1 MALTGPPNLVVA
13 PKADRDLAAASIHAW
28 KTDLLTAQEAAL
40 DAELPD
46 ASLEERKWGQ
56 CMMLSRA
63 LMHQRGV
70 GGETKTVMMPFFDLL
85 NHGYSGFHQSFP
97 DRAVAVAA
105 TDMKA
110 GDEITFPY
118 VESPSKAR
126 LLTSFG
132 FAEGAPSASLAANDL
147 PQRDRQWLAE
157 NGCSGTAR
165 TDLYVNSKGKLTNAA
180 LRQALRCIR
189 LRLYTPEEAQWSLDS
204 GHIDGT
210 WDGPV
215 ISDGQRLLKG
225 CVEKDVRVVGST
237 GMMCSN
243 TQSEELL
250 RRQASL
256 LSSASPEL
264 SSAVEEETRALMGC
278 AQLLQTAYAKLLAR
292 LGETPPQ

>member
-1 MALTGPPNLVVA
+1 M
-13 PKADRDLAAASIHAW
+13 HAW
-28 KTDLLTAQEAAL
+28 KVHLLTAQEAAL

-46 ASLEERKWGQ
+46 ATSEERKWAQ

-63 LMHQRGV
+63 LMHLRGV
-70 GGETKTVMMPFFDLL
+70 GETETVMMPFFDLL
-85 NHGYSGFHQSFP
+85 NHGYSAYHQSFP

-105 TDMKA
+105 KDMKA

-132 FAEGAPSASLAANDL
+132 FAAGAPSASLAANQL
-147 PQRDRQWLAE
+147 PERDPQWLAD
-157 NGCSGTAR
+157 NGCSGTTR
-165 TDLYVNSKGKLTNAA
+165 TDLYVNAKGKLTNAA

-189 LRLYTPEEAQWSLDS
+189 LKLYTPEEAQWSIDS

-210 WDGPV
+210 WDGPA
-215 ISDGQRLLKG
+215 IRDEQPLLKG
-225 CVEKDVRVVGST
+225 CVLKDARVVGST

-243 TQSEELL
+243 AQSEEML

-256 LSSASPEL
+256 LSAASPEL

-278 AQLLQTAYAKLLAR
+278 SQLLQTAYAKLLAR
-292 LGETPPQ
+292 LGEELPQ